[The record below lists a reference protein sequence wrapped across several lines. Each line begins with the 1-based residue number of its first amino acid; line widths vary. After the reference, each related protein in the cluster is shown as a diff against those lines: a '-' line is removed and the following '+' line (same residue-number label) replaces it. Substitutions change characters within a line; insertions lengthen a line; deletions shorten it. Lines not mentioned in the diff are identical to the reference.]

1 MQRRSPKIQFL
12 FWSAFFSIML
22 YLWIVIVGLTNFI
35 LIDEKPLNPPQN
47 VTFLLFILYG
57 FLMVITLAGEVV
69 STMINSRYYQRFFG
83 VMLIFIFATLLFV
96 RSIFG

>member
-12 FWSAFFSIML
+12 FWAAFFSILL
-22 YLWIVIVGLTNFI
+22 YLWIVVVGLVNFV
-35 LIDEKPLNPPQN
+35 LVDEKPLNPPEN
-47 VTFLLFILYG
+47 ITFLLFVLYG
-57 FLMVITLAGEVV
+57 FLMLITLAGEVV

-83 VMLIFIFATLLFV
+83 VMLIFIFATLLFI

>member
-12 FWSAFFSIML
+12 FWAAFFSIML
-22 YLWIVIVGLTNFI
+22 YLWIIIVGLTNFV

-69 STMINSRYYQRFFG
+69 STMINSKYYQKFFG
-83 VMLIFIFATLLFV
+83 IMLIFIFATLLFI
-96 RSIFG
+96 RSKFG